1 MDDFCPCIHASA
13 SGPAA
18 VQREQRRVCMT
29 RTAISLAMWV
39 FQGFSSHVL
48 LVVPLPLGLLGPSA
62 SLLVVFP
69 PSLWKRMMRW
79 RPAHLSVHHKAT
91 VHKHY
96 LMTMRWI
103 TLWMSCRMKFLCCC
117 SVAIQLAFLVRVL
130 DLFAPCPRV
139 SVFLLFPGFRLG
151 LHRPHFF
158 LSLCSATGL
167 EPSMLV
173 PLLSPRFCV
182 SAAPPCRVPG
192 CGGFG
197 RPLDFHCATTCASS
211 GPVGIGFRKLCWML
225 SPCGDCFMSKF
236 MCACSLSSWCNWFL
250 ELWLCF
256 ARRCTH
262 RTEPVPAIRDTSPSR
277 VWQSSAPQQMFDL
290 RFWKS
295 VPASL

>member
-1 MDDFCPCIHASA
+1 MYMPPFYIFPGIQMDDFCPCIHASA

-18 VQREQRRVCMT
+18 VQREQ
-29 RTAISLAMWV
+29 V

-48 LVVPLPLGLLGPSA
+48 LVVPPAFGFVGTICLPSCCLSSKPLEENDEMA
-62 SLLVVFP
+62 SCP
-69 PSLWKRMMRW
+69 PICS
-79 RPAHLSVHHKAT
+79 PQSHSPQTLSDDYEVDYF
-91 VHKHY
+91 VD
-96 LMTMRWI
+96 
-103 TLWMSCRMKFLCCC
+103 
-117 SVAIQLAFLVRVL
+117 VL
-130 DLFAPCPRV
+130 PHE
-139 SVFLLFPGFRLG
+139 VFLLLLGGNSTCLPRSCSRLVCHAPSRQRFS
-151 LHRPHFF
+151 LVSRFSSRTSSSSFF

-182 SAAPPCRVPG
+182 SVAPPCSVPG

-211 GPVGIGFRKLCWML
+211 GPVGIGFRKLYWIL
-225 SPCGDCFMSKF
+225 SLCGDFFMSKF
-236 MCACSLSSWCNWFL
+236 MCARSLSSWCNWFL
-250 ELWLCF
+250 ELWLCC

-262 RTEPVPAIRDTSPSR
+262 RTEHVPAIRDTSPSR

-290 RFWKS
+290 HFWKS